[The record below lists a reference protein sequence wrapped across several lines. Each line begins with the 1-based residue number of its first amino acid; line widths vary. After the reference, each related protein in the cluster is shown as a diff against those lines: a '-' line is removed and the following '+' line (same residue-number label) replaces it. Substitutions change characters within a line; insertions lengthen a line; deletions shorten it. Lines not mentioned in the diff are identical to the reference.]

1 MKLLN
6 LVYDKNWSIKEG
18 ELQKDEYS
26 LADIVFLF
34 GDTDV
39 IKDEKR
45 FFELAE
51 LFPNAKIVGCSSSG
65 NILNSQVTKFPIVAT
80 AISFDKASV
89 EISSIT
95 FTEEDDIEQISQNLI
110 NNLPKENLKHIFL
123 MSDGL
128 LINGS
133 ELTRGMNKIN
143 KFVPITGG
151 MAGDGARFYET
162 YVIANSGPSQR
173 TIVAIGFYGDS
184 LTIQSGCFAGW
195 SEFGTQR
202 TITKSTGNILYE
214 IDGQPALDLYKKYLG
229 EYASD
234 LPNSGL
240 RYPLNIKENDD
251 SSHEVIR
258 TLLGIN
264 EEDKSITFAGDVP
277 VGYKARLMKPDID
290 ELIDGAGKAAEV
302 ITKINDKP
310 AFGLI
315 VSCVGRKIVMNQ
327 LIDDELEIIQEILGE
342 NVLLSGFY
350 SYGEIAPFQDNLL
363 NCELHNQTMTLTTIY
378 ES

>member
-6 LVYDKNWSIKEG
+6 LVYDKDWSIKEG
-18 ELQKDEYS
+18 ELTKNEYY
-26 LADIVFLF
+26 LVNIVFLF
-34 GDTDV
+34 GDTDS

-45 FFELAE
+45 FFELRE

-65 NILNSQVTKFPIVAT
+65 NILNSQVTEFKIVAT
-80 AISFDKASV
+80 AICFDSSFV
-89 EISSIT
+89 EISSIK
-95 FTEEDDIEQISQNLI
+95 FKDGDDIEKLSEDLI
-110 NNLPKENLKHIFL
+110 TNLPKENLKHIFL

-133 ELTRGMNKIN
+133 ELTRGINKIN
-143 KFVPITGG
+143 KFTPVTGG
-151 MAGDGARFYET
+151 MAGDGARFFET
-162 YVIANSGPSQR
+162 YVIANDVPSQR
-173 TIVAIGFYGDS
+173 TIVAVGFYGDS
-184 LTIQSGCFAGW
+184 LSVQSGCFAGW
-195 SEFGTQR
+195 SEFGALR
-202 TITKSTGNILYE
+202 TITKSIGNVLYE
-214 IDGQPALDLYKKYLG
+214 IDGEPALDLYKKYLG
-229 EYASD
+229 GYASQ

-240 RYPLNIKENDD
+240 RYPLNIKENED

-277 VGYKARLMKPDID
+277 VGYKARLMKPDI
-290 ELIDGAGKAAEV
+290 EQLIEGAGKAAEV
-302 ITKINDKP
+302 IDKINNKT

-350 SYGEIAPFQDNLL
+350 SYGEIAPFQDDLL

>member
-1 MKLLN
+1 MKLSN
-6 LVYDKNWSIKEG
+6 LVYDKDWSIKEG
-18 ELQKDEYS
+18 NLQKDEYS
-26 LADIVFLF
+26 LANVVFLF
-34 GDTDV
+34 GDTDF
-39 IKDEKR
+39 IKEEKR

-80 AISFDKASV
+80 AISFEKAFV

-95 FTEEDDIEQISQNLI
+95 FKEEDDIEQISQNLI

-133 ELTRGMNKIN
+133 ELTRGINKIN
-143 KFVPITGG
+143 KFVPVTGG

>member
-6 LVYDKNWSIKEG
+6 LVYENDWSIKEG

-26 LADIVFLF
+26 CVNIVFLF

-45 FFELAE
+45 FFELKE

-80 AISFDKASV
+80 AISFDKAFV

-95 FTEEDDIEQISQNLI
+95 FKEGDDIQQISQNLI

-123 MSDGL
+123 ISDGL
-128 LINGS
+128 LFNGS
-133 ELTRGMNKIN
+133 ELIRGINKIN
-143 KFVPITGG
+143 KLASVTGG
-151 MAGDGARFYET
+151 MAGDGARFRET
-162 YVIANSGPSQR
+162 YVIANNIPSQG
-173 TIVAIGFYGDS
+173 TIVAVGFYGDS
-184 LTIQSGCFAGW
+184 LSIQSGCFAGW
-195 SEFGTQR
+195 SEFGALR
-202 TITKSTGNILYE
+202 TITKSVGNILYE

-229 EYASD
+229 VYASD

-240 RYPLNIKENDD
+240 RYPLNIKEKED
-251 SSHEVIR
+251 SKQEVIR
-258 TLLGIN
+258 TLLGVN

-277 VGYKARLMKPDID
+277 VGFKARLMKPDID
-290 ELIDGAGKAAEV
+290 ELIEGAGKAAEV
-302 ITKINDKP
+302 INKINDK
-310 AFGLI
+310 AALGLI

>member
-6 LVYDKNWSIKEG
+6 LVYEKDWSIKEG
-18 ELQKDEYS
+18 ELLKDEYS
-26 LADIVFLF
+26 CANIVFLF
-34 GDTDV
+34 GDTDA

-80 AISFDKASV
+80 AISFDKAFV

-95 FTEEDDIEQISQNLI
+95 FKEGDDIEQISQNLI

-133 ELTRGMNKIN
+133 QLVRGINKIN
-143 KFVPITGG
+143 KFVPVTGG
-151 MAGDGARFYET
+151 MAGDGARFCET
-162 YVIANSGPSQR
+162 YVIANNVPAQR
-173 TIVAIGFYGDS
+173 TIVAVGFYGDS

-229 EYASD
+229 VYASD

-240 RYPLNIKENDD
+240 RFPLNIKENED
-251 SSHEVIR
+251 SSQEVIR

-264 EEDKSITFAGDVP
+264 EEEKSITFAGDVP

-302 ITKINDKP
+302 INKINDKT

-315 VSCVGRKIVMNQ
+315 VDFS
-327 LIDDELEIIQEILGE
+327 
-342 NVLLSGFY
+342 
-350 SYGEIAPFQDNLL
+350 
-363 NCELHNQTMTLTTIY
+363 
-378 ES
+378 

>member
-1 MKLLN
+1 MKLSN
-6 LVYDKNWSIKEG
+6 LVYDKDWSIKEG
-18 ELQKDEYS
+18 NLQKDEYS
-26 LADIVFLF
+26 LANVVFLF
-34 GDTDV
+34 GDTDF
-39 IKDEKR
+39 IKEEKR

-80 AISFDKASV
+80 AISFEKAFV

-95 FTEEDDIEQISQNLI
+95 FKEEDDIEQISQNLI

-133 ELTRGMNKIN
+133 ELTRGINKIN
-143 KFVPITGG
+143 KFVPVTGG

-162 YVIANSGPSQR
+162 YVIANSAPSQR

-184 LTIQSGCFAGW
+184 LTVQSGCFAGW

-240 RYPLNIKENDD
+240 RFPLNIKENED

-302 ITKINDKP
+302 ITKTNDKT

-327 LIDDELEIIQEILGE
+327 LIDDELEIIQDILGE

>member
-34 GDTDV
+34 GDTDI

>member
-1 MKLLN
+1 MKLIN
-6 LVYDKNWSIKEG
+6 LVYDNNW
-18 ELQKDEYS
+18 LVKDGDLRNEDYS
-26 LADIVFLF
+26 KANIVFLF
-34 GDTDV
+34 GDTDI

-45 FFELAE
+45 YLELVQ
-51 LFPNAKIVGCSSSG
+51 LFPTAKIVGCSSSG
-65 NILNSQVTKFPIVAT
+65 NILNSQLSQYPLVAT
-80 AISFDKASV
+80 AILFETSWV
-89 EISSIT
+89 EISSIH
-95 FTEEDDIEQISQNLI
+95 FNEGDDIEKLSENLI
-110 NNLPKENLKHIFL
+110 NNLPKEKLKHIFL

-133 ELTRGMNKIN
+133 ALTRGINKIN
-143 KFVPITGG
+143 KFTTVTGG
-151 MAGDGARFYET
+151 MAGDGARFLET
-162 YVIANSGPSQR
+162 YVIANNIPTKK
-173 TIVAIGFYGDS
+173 TIVAVGFYGEKLS
-184 LTIQSGCFAGW
+184 IQSGCFAGW

-202 TITKSTGNILYE
+202 TITKSSGNILYE

-229 EYASD
+229 EYAAE

-251 SSHEVIR
+251 SSEIIR
-258 TLLGIN
+258 TLLSIN

-277 VGYKARLMKPDID
+277 TGFKARLMKPDID

-302 ITKINDKP
+302 IDKINDKT
-310 AFGLI
+310 ALGLI

-327 LIDDELEIIQEILGE
+327 LIDDELEIIQDILGE
-342 NVLLSGFY
+342 NVNLIGFY

-363 NCELHNQTMTLTTIY
+363 TCELHNQTMTLTTIY

>member
-1 MKLLN
+1 MKLSN
-6 LVYDKNWSIKEG
+6 LVYDKDWSIKEG
-18 ELQKDEYS
+18 NLQKDEYS
-26 LADIVFLF
+26 LANVVFLF
-34 GDTDV
+34 GDTDF
-39 IKDEKR
+39 IKEEKR

-80 AISFDKASV
+80 AISFEKAFV

-95 FTEEDDIEQISQNLI
+95 FKEEDDIEQISQNLI

-133 ELTRGMNKIN
+133 ELTRGINKIN
-143 KFVPITGG
+143 KFVPVTGG

-162 YVIANSGPSQR
+162 YVIANSAPSQR

-184 LTIQSGCFAGW
+184 LTVQSGCFAGW

-240 RYPLNIKENDD
+240 RFPLNIKENED

-277 VGYKARLMKPDID
+277 VGYRARLMKPDID

-302 ITKINDKP
+302 ITKTNDKT

-327 LIDDELEIIQEILGE
+327 LIDDELEIIQDILGE

>member
-1 MKLLN
+1 MKLIN
-6 LVYDKNWSIKEG
+6 LVYDNNWLVKDGDLKNE
-18 ELQKDEYS
+18 DYS
-26 LADIVFLF
+26 KANIVFLF
-34 GDTDV
+34 GDTDI

-45 FFELAE
+45 YLELVQ
-51 LFPNAKIVGCSSSG
+51 LFPTAKIVGCSSSG
-65 NILNSQVTKFPIVAT
+65 NILNSQLSQYSLVAT
-80 AISFDKASV
+80 AILFETSWV
-89 EISSIT
+89 EISSIH
-95 FTEEDDIEQISQNLI
+95 FNEGDDIEKLSENLI
-110 NNLPKENLKHIFL
+110 NNLPKEKLKHIFL

-133 ELTRGMNKIN
+133 ALTRGINKIN
-143 KFVPITGG
+143 KFTTVTGG
-151 MAGDGARFYET
+151 MAGDGARFLET
-162 YVIANSGPSQR
+162 YVIANNIPTKK
-173 TIVAIGFYGDS
+173 TIVAVGFYGEKLS
-184 LTIQSGCFAGW
+184 IQSGCFAGW

-202 TITKSTGNILYE
+202 TITKSSGNILYE

-229 EYASD
+229 EYAAE

-251 SSHEVIR
+251 SSEIIR
-258 TLLGIN
+258 TLLSIN

-277 VGYKARLMKPDID
+277 TGFKARLMKPDID

-302 ITKINDKP
+302 IDKINDKT
-310 AFGLI
+310 ALGLI

-327 LIDDELEIIQEILGE
+327 LIDDELEIIQDILGE
-342 NVLLSGFY
+342 NVNLIGFY

-363 NCELHNQTMTLTTIY
+363 TCELHNQTMTLTTIY